1 MLLVAHFNSTACII
15 ASVFA
20 RKLKVSPHRVSPL
33 LFPFHSASTTKRF
46 LTTAV
51 KLVGFFLP
59 RVGQRTLGIHYFP
72 PLYIAFYFELFVLSC
87 LGCGV
92 SSTL

>member
-1 MLLVAHFNSTACII
+1 MLLVAHFNPTACII

-46 LTTAV
+46 LQ
-51 KLVGFFLP
+51 LQLN
-59 RVGQRTLGIHYFP
+59 
-72 PLYIAFYFELFVLSC
+72 
-87 LGCGV
+87 
-92 SSTL
+92 